1 MDQRILVV
9 PLYLIVNYHFKIPC
23 NCYITMNQGIK
34 RSPIS
39 SVTCLP
45 IAASRMPLSMSNDL
59 VRAEVIHSSRTW
71 VVKVGS
77 NVLAGPDGTLDH
89 DRVRPLADEIVAIK
103 KSGRRVALVSSGAVG
118 AGMGQLGLKKRPQDL
133 PSIQAAAAI
142 GQTYLMRAYE
152 DAFKSHG
159 YHAAQILLTHSDFDS
174 RVRYLNMRNT
184 IHALFDFQAVPIINE
199 NDTVSVDEIKFG
211 DNDQLAAM
219 VSNLIQAELLVILS
233 SVDGLCRPLPDG
245 QGFGEPL
252 SLIARLDD
260 DALGLV
266 TDSRSSLGT
275 GGMGSKLA
283 SARLVTHSGG
293 NVIIASGKRAN
304 PLTTIMGC
312 SDVGTLILAEGQT
325 RAARQRWIGLTAR
338 PKGSIRVDEG
348 AKLALIQNGGS
359 LLAIGIRE
367 VEGDFEKGDVIA
379 ISDHHGVE
387 FARGLANY
395 TADDTRRIK
404 GLKTDQ
410 LRSALQASAV
420 YDEVVHRDNLMI
432 LPR

>member
-89 DRVRPLADEIVAIK
+89 DRVRHLADEIVAIK

-293 NVIIASGKRAN
+293 NVIIASGKREN

-359 LLAIGIRE
+359 LLAIGISE

>member
-1 MDQRILVV
+1 
-9 PLYLIVNYHFKIPC
+9 
-23 NCYITMNQGIK
+23 
-34 RSPIS
+34 
-39 SVTCLP
+39 
-45 IAASRMPLSMSNDL
+45 
-59 VRAEVIHSSRTW
+59 
-71 VVKVGS
+71 
-77 NVLAGPDGTLDH
+77 
-89 DRVRPLADEIVAIK
+89 
-103 KSGRRVALVSSGAVG
+103 
-118 AGMGQLGLKKRPQDL
+118 
-133 PSIQAAAAI
+133 
-142 GQTYLMRAYE
+142 
-152 DAFKSHG
+152 
-159 YHAAQILLTHSDFDS
+159 
-174 RVRYLNMRNT
+174 
-184 IHALFDFQAVPIINE
+184 
-199 NDTVSVDEIKFG
+199 
-211 DNDQLAAM
+211 
-219 VSNLIQAELLVILS
+219 
-233 SVDGLCRPLPDG
+233 
-245 QGFGEPL
+245 
-252 SLIARLDD
+252 
-260 DALGLV
+260 
-266 TDSRSSLGT
+266 
-275 GGMGSKLA
+275 MGSKLA

-312 SDVGTLILAEGQT
+312 SDVGTLILAEGQN

-359 LLAIGIRE
+359 LLAIGVSD